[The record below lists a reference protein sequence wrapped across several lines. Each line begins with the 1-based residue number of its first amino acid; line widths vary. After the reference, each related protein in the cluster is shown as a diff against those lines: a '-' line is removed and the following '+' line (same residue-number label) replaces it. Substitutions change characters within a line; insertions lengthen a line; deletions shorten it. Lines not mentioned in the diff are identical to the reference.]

1 MIFSEVF
8 LHKSQIISLL
18 RFTLM
23 GALAAFLPALTTGA
37 QDAAQFQD
45 PPRENRPETWFHFIG
60 DNVSREGVEA
70 DLSAISEAGIS
81 GVQWFHGAFGGR
93 WPGVEHPVVP
103 LSEEWEQMVGH
114 MARTAKEKGLR
125 LTLQTCPG
133 WAMAGGPWIEPEEAM
148 RDLVWSRTDV
158 PGGQTVSLQLPQ
170 GQPSE
175 EAWRDYRDICVLAFP
190 TPEGDTGAPLTT
202 KGLDISGEDWSRT
215 GSHVFRFSV
224 LENAPIRT
232 LELPSVES
240 LGRAWCNEP
249 GVQVI
254 LKAIRADGTQ
264 TPLVDAQL
272 PMASW
277 QDIEAF
283 VLAVE
288 EVTPAPEYKLCIRNE
303 HPINLS
309 YVRLHSASRQNDWH
323 AAAGRTLR
331 AKELY
336 QGHARRSAASY
347 VRTQEI
353 VDLTPLLSPEGK
365 LSWQA
370 PDKGPWTILRYG
382 HVNIGY
388 KNGPAPA
395 EATGW
400 ECNKLD
406 RRGAVKQF
414 TNYVGRLQSGPV
426 AGLADGMLMDSWECY
441 NQNWTDGMEESFAA
455 ENHYALRRWMP
466 ALSGYVLDDPETTAR
481 FLTDW
486 RRTRSN
492 LYIKEF
498 FQPMV
503 EQAHEAG
510 MQVQYE
516 TAAAD
521 VVAMD
526 PLEYYKWAD
535 VPMCEFWQPLS
546 DNFVGSLNF
555 KPIKPTASAAHLY
568 GKRRVAAESFTS
580 FSLTWDEHWEMLKE
594 VANLNVSEG
603 VTHFVFHTYTHNPQ
617 VDFLPPGTSFGNR
630 IGTPFLRGQTWW
642 PYMPCFTAYLARLSY
657 LLEQGKPVVDVLWY
671 LGDEVGNKPDQLAPF
686 PEGFKY
692 DYCNP
697 DVLLNRL
704 EVADGQLIT
713 PEGQRY
719 RVLWIPENERMLP
732 QTVEKLY
739 KLIRAGARV
748 VAGEPQSPATL
759 QADKK
764 AERQF
769 RKTIGRIWTRR
780 GEISRLGKGSIA
792 WDVPLEEALS
802 AWGLQ
807 PQLKA
812 HGGDVLWY
820 ERETAGARWF
830 FVSAPVG
837 GEFHGTLDFL
847 AEGEAELWDPV
858 SGTVKGLRSVADGPY
873 RHVKL
878 DLAQAQNA
886 FIVFRVKGAMPP
898 VEEPRTGNPVEL
910 KDWTLSFPEG
920 WGAAA
925 QLNLDSLRAW
935 KDLPMSAE
943 GRAFSG
949 TAVYKTSFDWDGEC
963 GAAVL
968 DLGHVDMIAD
978 VRVNGEK
985 AGVLWASPYRL
996 DIGKWVKPGKNE
1008 LEVYVT
1014 STWYNRLAYDV
1025 SLPESDRKTWTIAGP
1040 DAGSPLHESGLL
1052 GPVTLTPYE

>member
-1 MIFSEVF
+1 MLAFMA
-8 LHKSQIISLL
+8 LL
-18 RFTLM
+18 VSCQPQNAEQPF
-23 GALAAFLPALTTGA
+23 GPQDVAHFQNPPA
-37 QDAAQFQD
+37 
-45 PPRENRPETWFHFIG
+45 ENRPETWFHFIG

-70 DLSAISEAGIS
+70 DLTAISEAGI
-81 GVQWFHGAFGGR
+81 GGIHWFHGAFGGR

-114 MARTAKEKGLR
+114 MARTAHEKGLR

-158 PGGQTVSLQLPQ
+158 PGGLKASVQLPK

-175 EAWRDYRDICVLAFP
+175 EEWRNYQDICVLAFP
-190 TPEGDTGAPLTT
+190 TPEGDTGSPLTVQ
-202 KGLDISGEDWSRT
+202 GMDIEGEDWSRT
-215 GSHVFRFSV
+215 GNHIFRFSV
-224 LENAPIRT
+224 QDNAPIRT
-232 LELPSVES
+232 LEMPSVES

-249 GVQVI
+249 GVRVS
-254 LKAIRADGTQ
+254 LKAIQADDGEIV
-264 TPLVDAQL
+264 LADAQL
-272 PMASW
+272 PMVSW
-277 QDIEAF
+277 QDIEPF
-283 VLAVE
+283 VLAVN
-288 EVTPAPEYKLCIRNE
+288 EVAPAKEYELCIRNE
-303 HPINLS
+303 HPINLRF
-309 YVRLHSASRQNDWH
+309 VRFYSGSQQNDWH

-347 VRTQEI
+347 VQTEEI
-353 VDLTPLLSPEGK
+353 IDLTALMDPDGRLE
-365 LSWQA
+365 WQV
-370 PDKGPWTILRYG
+370 PDERTWTILRYG

-388 KNGPAPA
+388 KNGPAPT

-406 RRGAVKQF
+406 RSGALKQF
-414 TNYVGRLQSGPV
+414 THYVGRLQNGPV
-426 AGLADGMLMDSWECY
+426 AGLASGMLMDSWECY
-441 NQNWTDGMEESFAA
+441 NQNWTSGMEDSFAA
-455 ENHYALRRWMP
+455 ENHYSLRQWMP
-466 ALSGYVLDDPETTAR
+466 ALSGYVLDCPETTAR

-492 LYIKEF
+492 LYISEF

-503 EQAHEAG
+503 EQAHAAG

-535 VPMCEFWQPLS
+535 VPMCEFWQPLTE
-546 DNFVGSLNF
+546 NFVGSLNF
-555 KPIKPTASAAHLY
+555 KPIKPTASAAHIY

-580 FSLTWDEHWEMLKE
+580 FELTWDEHWEMLKE

-617 VDFLPPGTSFGNR
+617 VGFLPPGTSFGNR

-642 PYMPCFTAYLARLSY
+642 PYMPYLTTYLARLSY
-657 LLEQGKPVVDVLWY
+657 LLERGRPVIDVLWY
-671 LGDEVGNKPDQLAPF
+671 LGDEVGNKPDQLAAF
-686 PEGFKY
+686 PAGFKY

-704 EVADGQLIT
+704 DVQDGQLCT
-713 PEGQRY
+713 PDGQRY

-739 KLIRAGARV
+739 RLIRAGARV
-748 VAGEPQSPATL
+748 VAGPPQSLATL
-759 QADKK
+759 QAD
-764 AERQF
+764 AGTEGQF
-769 RKTIGRIWTRR
+769 QKTIGRIWTKRR
-780 GEISRLGKGSIA
+780 EIASLGKGSIA
-792 WDVPLEEALS
+792 WDVPLEEALT

-812 HGGDVLWY
+812 DGGEVLWY

-830 FVSAPVG
+830 FVAAPVD
-837 GEFHGTLDFL
+837 GEFHGTLDLL
-847 AEGEAELWDPV
+847 AEGEAEYWDPV
-858 SGTVKGLRSVADGPY
+858 NGKIKGLVSEAVGPY
-873 RHVKL
+873 QRVRL
-878 DLAQAQNA
+878 DLERAQNA
-886 FIVFRVKGAMPP
+886 FIVFRQKGAVSPA
-898 VEEPRTGNPVEL
+898 EEPLPASPVEL
-910 KDWTLSFPEG
+910 KDWTVSFPEG
-920 WGAAA
+920 WGAPN
-925 QLNLDSLRAW
+925 QLELNGLRAW
-935 KDLPMSAE
+935 KDLPLGPE

-949 TAVYKTSFDWDGEC
+949 TAIYETTFDWNGESRP
-963 GAAVL
+963 AEL
-968 DLGHVDMIAD
+968 DLGCVDMIAD
-978 VRVNGEK
+978 VRINGHA

-996 DIGKWVKPGKNE
+996 DIGRWVKPGSN
-1008 LEVYVT
+1008 LLQIHVT
-1014 STWYNRLAYDV
+1014 GTWYNRLAYDAN
-1025 SLPESDRKTWTIAGP
+1025 LPEVQRKTWTIAGP

-1052 GPVTLTPYE
+1052 GPVTLAINLP

>member
-1 MIFSEVF
+1 MDRVLNLVGVVTGI
-8 LHKSQIISLL
+8 LLLISCQTQNAGQSFGT
-18 RFTLM
+18 RE
-23 GALAAFLPALTTGA
+23 AAH
-37 QDAAQFQD
+37 FQD

-70 DLSAISEAGIS
+70 DLSAIAEAGIS

-158 PGGQTVSLQLPQ
+158 PGGQKGTLQLPK

-175 EAWRDYRDICVLAFP
+175 EAWRDYQDICVLAFP

-202 KGLDISGEDWSRT
+202 RGLDISGEDWSRT
-215 GSHVFRFSV
+215 GSHIFRFSV

-249 GVQVI
+249 GVQVV
-254 LKAIRADGTQ
+254 LNAIRADGTK
-264 TPLVDAQL
+264 TPMVDAQL

-288 EVTPAPEYKLCIRNE
+288 EVEPAQEYELCIRNE
-303 HPINLS
+303 HPINLNN
-309 YVRLHSASRQNDWH
+309 VRVYSASRQNDWH
-323 AAAGRTLR
+323 GAAGRTLR

-336 QGHARRSAASY
+336 QGHTRRSAASY
-347 VRTQEI
+347 VRPEEI
-353 VDLTPLLSPEGK
+353 IDLSREMSPDGK
-365 LSWQA
+365 LDWQA
-370 PDKGPWTILRYG
+370 PDNRPWTILRYG

-406 RRGAVKQF
+406 RTGAEKQF
-414 TNYVGRLQSGPV
+414 TNYVGRLQKGPV

-441 NQNWTDGMEESFAA
+441 NQNWTADMEEDFAA
-455 ENHYALRRWMP
+455 ENHYALRPWMP
-466 ALSGYVLDDPETTAR
+466 ALSGYVLDNPETTAR

-492 LYIKEF
+492 LYINEF

-503 EQAHEAG
+503 EQAHAAG

-580 FSLTWDEHWEMLKE
+580 FELTWDEHWEMLKE

-642 PYMPCFTAYLARLSY
+642 PYMPCFTTYLARLSY
-657 LLEQGKPVVDVLWY
+657 LLELGKPVVDVLWY

-704 EVADGQLIT
+704 EVKDGKLIT

-719 RVLWIPENERMLP
+719 SVLWIPENERMLP
-732 QTVEKLY
+732 QTVEKLCR
-739 KLIRAGARV
+739 LIRAGARV
-748 VAGEPQSPATL
+748 VAGEPQSLATL
-759 QADKK
+759 QVDAK
-764 AERQF
+764 AEKQF
-769 RKTIGRIWTRR
+769 RETIGRIWTRR

-792 WDVPLEEALS
+792 WDVPLEEALT

-812 HGGDVLWY
+812 YGGNVLWY
-820 ERETAGARWF
+820 ERETEGARWF

-837 GEFHGTLDFL
+837 GEFHGMLDFL
-847 AEGEAELWDPV
+847 SEGEAECWDPV
-858 SGTVKGLRSVADGPY
+858 SGSVKGLVSQADSPY
-873 RHVKL
+873 RRVRL
-878 DLAQAQNA
+878 DLERAQNT
-886 FIVFRVKGAMPP
+886 FIVFRPEGALPP
-898 VEEPRTGNPVEL
+898 QEEPRTGSPVEL

-920 WGAAA
+920 WGAPG
-925 QLNLDSLRAW
+925 QMKLDGLKAW

-949 TAVYKTSFDWDGEC
+949 TAVYKTSFEGNGESES
-963 GAAVL
+963 VEL
-968 DLGHVDMIAD
+968 DLGRVDMIAD

-985 AGVLWASPYRL
+985 AGVLWAAPYRL

-1014 STWYNRLAYDV
+1014 GTWYNRLVYDT
-1025 SLPESDRKTWTIAGP
+1025 SLPEAARKTWTIAGP

-1052 GPVTLTPYE
+1052 GPVKLLPRLVKDPN